1 MDRESGASA
10 PSDELGAIVGV
21 AGCGVTGSEVAGLLA
36 GALAP
41 DGRRIGVAVYD
52 VDPSVARRTA
62 ERIGGIAV
70 ERVHDLAATDA
81 VAFCQP
87 VPHAELASEFV
98 AAGVSVISTSDDLG
112 DIRDLL
118 GMNSAAIRSG
128 AALVIGAAMAPG
140 LSGLLARLLAGQLA
154 AVDELHV
161 AIDGTGGPAC
171 ARQHHRALGSRAL
184 AWHDGAWV
192 HRPGGSGRELCWF
205 PEPMGASDCYR
216 AAHADPEI
224 FHGAFP
230 TVGRISAR
238 VAATR
243 RDRITAR
250 LPMLT
255 PPHSGGNIGAVRVE
269 ARGSLGG
276 GQRATVIAG
285 AAGRT
290 AELAAAV
297 CSAAV
302 VAFLAGAIGA
312 GAAALGDER
321 FDRADLLHRATQFGV
336 TVQEFTG
343 VARATAW

>member
-1 MDRESGASA
+1 MTEADGVSTAGQ
-10 PSDELGAIVGV
+10 LGAVVGV
-21 AGCGVTGSEVAGLLA
+21 AGCGVTGSEVAALLA
-36 GALAP
+36 TASAP

-52 VDPSVARRTA
+52 VDQAVARRTA

-70 ERVHDLAATDA
+70 ERVADLAATDA

-87 VPHAELASEFV
+87 APHAELAAEFV
-98 AAGVSVISTSDDLG
+98 AVGMPVVSTSDDLG
-112 DIRDLL
+112 DVRELL
-118 GMNSAAIRSG
+118 GMNGAALRSG
-128 AALVIGAAMAPG
+128 AALLIGAAMAPG
-140 LSGLLARLLAGQLA
+140 LSGLLARRLAGQLA
-154 AVDELHV
+154 VVDELHV
-161 AIDGTGGPAC
+161 AVNGTGGPAC
-171 ARQHHRALGSRAL
+171 ARLHHRTLGSRAL

-224 FHGAFP
+224 LHGAFP
-230 TVGRISAR
+230 AVGRISAR

-255 PPHSGGNIGAVRVE
+255 PPHIGGNIGAVRVE
-269 ARGSLGG
+269 ARGSLAG

-290 AELAAAV
+290 SELAAAV
-297 CSAAV
+297 CAGAV
-302 VAFLAGAIGA
+302 VACIAGTIDA

-321 FDRADLLHRATQFGV
+321 LDHAKLLHRATRFGV